1 MTDTSDPLTADL
13 NFVILPSTQKSHP
26 ITDKNTKPNKIAE
39 HILKLER
46 YRRLAG
52 MDPSLAVG
60 WMEWQDYLLEGSF
73 RVGCVVL
80 VSAGLLWLNG
90 FVAEKVWVWYGGRMM
105 TVRWQVASI
114 LASILLLVLAVVW
127 TLMVSFLALEA
138 VWTWMR
144 TPIRFRR
151 SEYQRLFDF

>member
-13 NFVILPSTQKSHP
+13 NFVLLPSTPKAHTLP
-26 ITDKNTKPNKIAE
+26 DKNTKPDKTAE
-39 HILKLER
+39 HELKLGR

-52 MDPSLAVG
+52 MDQSLAIG
-60 WMEWQDYLLEGSF
+60 WMEWQDYLLEGSL
-73 RVGCVVL
+73 RVGFVTL

-90 FVAEKVWVWYGGRMM
+90 FVAEKCWYGGRMM
-105 TVRWQVASI
+105 TVHWLV
-114 LASILLLVLAVVW
+114 ASILLLVLAVVW
-127 TLMVSFLALEA
+127 TLVVSFLALER

-151 SEYQRLFDF
+151 SEYQRLFDL